1 MDPDCKRRISRSL
14 GSLDDILV
22 TLERLK
28 QGPGFSHADQE
39 VKVAKEPDATC
50 SPRGQE
56 GQEES
61 RETEVSAERSKSRE
75 EEEEEGGEG
84 GGGSRGDAIEE
95 QSPLPSGTSAAMH
108 HVFVRSFPRV
118 ALNLKHESRVS
129 QQTLGRPFG
138 VLHSP
143 ATPRRAYGAIK

>member
-61 RETEVSAERSKSRE
+61 REPEVSAERSKSRE
-75 EEEEEGGEG
+75 EEEEEEG
-84 GGGSRGDAIEE
+84 AEE
-95 QSPLPSGTSAAMH
+95 EVEVTPLKNNPLFPQVRPRPCIMCS
-108 HVFVRSFPRV
+108 FVRSR
-118 ALNLKHESRVS
+118 EWR
-129 QQTLGRPFG
+129 
-138 VLHSP
+138 
-143 ATPRRAYGAIK
+143 